1 MEVVRFVLPCA
12 PDGAGAGE
20 RHVNGDAVMERVR
33 ATSRAGGFGR
43 GRFSATI
50 VIATAMLTLSA
61 AGAAHAQLPADPI
74 GDQLALG
81 QAGGQ
86 TPPTAP
92 VQKNAEPSLAAVPPA
107 QCPSGPHTQPG
118 IDGRVPAGSATDGL
132 WCNASLVAHQGNSGG
147 FKTLRYVDPSGHVC
161 AYYDTALLFP
171 INAFKLDTSSVGV
184 AVVDM
189 TDPAHPVQTATLATP
204 PMNSPHESLNLNP
217 KRGLL
222 AAVLGNP
229 STYPGDVDIYDVHAD
244 CRHPVLD
251 FEGVIARLGHES
263 GFSPDGKTFY
273 ATGTAYQSITA
284 IDVTDPK
291 HPHDLWQGNV
301 TSHGL
306 SLSDDGTRAYVADS
320 SSHELAILDTSQIQM
335 RLANPQVSE
344 VARLTWKSVSIPQ
357 NAIPFTESGHPY
369 LLEFDEYSAGLSTTG
384 EVGAA
389 RVIDIS
395 DERHPVVVSN
405 LRLQIDQ
412 QPDRANAANDP
423 GMQSPVQGYAAH
435 YCNIPT
441 RVDPKIVAC
450 SFIASGLRVFDIS
463 DLLHPKEA
471 AYFVAPTKPAGEN
484 SFNASDFAMSQPAFD
499 TDRHDV
505 WFTDGASGFYN
516 VHIADNAW
524 PAARATPPRACR
536 DKRRFTFS
544 LHHGPG
550 SRVVD
555 ARVFIDG
562 KLVKHLRGSNLKR
575 ITIARP
581 PRGRFTVKIVTTS
594 NHGSTLTSTRK
605 YTGCVKGR
613 PHTRSRHHGRKHP

>member
-1 MEVVRFVLPCA
+1 
-12 PDGAGAGE
+12 
-20 RHVNGDAVMERVR
+20 MERVR
-33 ATSRAGGFGR
+33 ATGRANGFGR
-43 GRFSATI
+43 GRFGAAI
-50 VIATAMLTLSA
+50 VGAIAALALSA
-61 AGAAHAQLPADPI
+61 VGVAHAQLPVGQV

-81 QAGGQ
+81 QGGGQ
-86 TPPTAP
+86 TPPPAP
-92 VQKNAEPSLAAVPPA
+92 VQKNAEPSLAAVPAA
-107 QCPSGPHTQPG
+107 QCPPGPHTQPS
-118 IDGRVPAGSATDGL
+118 IDGRVPAGSAADGL
-132 WCNASLVAHQGNSGG
+132 WCNASLVAHQGKSGG
-147 FKTLRYVDPSGHVC
+147 FKTLRYADASGHVC

-171 INAFKLDTSSVGV
+171 INAFKLDSSSVGV

-189 TDPAHPVQTATLATP
+189 TDPTRPVQTATLATP
-204 PMNSPHESLNLNP
+204 PMDSPHESLNLNP

-229 STYPGDVDIYDVHAD
+229 STYPGDVDIYDVHGD

-273 ATGTAYQSITA
+273 AAGTANQSITA

-291 HPHDLWQGNV
+291 NPRDLWQGNV
-301 TSHGL
+301 VSHGL
-306 SLSDDGTRAYVADS
+306 SISDDGTRAYVADS
-320 SSHELAILDTSQIQM
+320 SNHELAILDTSQIQM

-344 VARLTWKSVSIPQ
+344 VSRLTWNSVSIPQ
-357 NAIPFTESGHPY
+357 NAIPFTENGHRY

-384 EVGAA
+384 DVGAG
-389 RVIDIS
+389 RIIDIS
-395 DERHPVVVSN
+395 DERHPFVVSN

-412 QPDRANAANDP
+412 QPDRANAGNDP

-471 AYFVAPTKPAGEN
+471 AYFVAPTKAVAEN
-484 SFNASDFAMSQPAFD
+484 SFMASDFAMSQPAFD
-499 TDRHDV
+499 TDRHDI

-524 PAARATPPRACR
+524 PKAPAPACR
-536 DKRRFTFS
+536 DTRRFTFT
-544 LHHGPG
+544 LHHGRG

-555 ARVFIDG
+555 ARVYING
-562 KLVKHLRGSNLKR
+562 KLAKHVRGRNLKR
-575 ITIARP
+575 ITIARL
-581 PRGRFTVKIVTTS
+581 PRGRFVVKIVTTS

-605 YTGCVKGR
+605 YKGCVKGP
-613 PHTRSRHHGRKHP
+613 PHTRAHHHHHRRKHH